1 MQIKQIINSIIK
13 IISISF
19 NGYIKIIYHNLIN
32 IYAYITIIAS
42 LSFFYMKMDHDSRN
56 SARFATIIVLILFNG
71 ITKFLDEVFDYLE
84 IFPYQDLQNTK
95 RDKIIKIIIYFIY
108 IFLSLILF
116 LLVIFSILFLLHL
129 VSN

>member
-19 NGYIKIIYHNLIN
+19 NGYIKIIYRNLIN
-32 IYAYITIIAS
+32 IYVYITIIAS
-42 LSFFYMKMDHDSRN
+42 LSFFYMKMDHDSRD
-56 SARFATIIVLILFNG
+56 SASFLTIISLILLHG
-71 ITKFLDEVFDYLE
+71 IKKFLNEVFDYLK

-95 RDKIIKIIIYFIY
+95 RDKIIKNIIYFIY

-129 VSN
+129 VN

>member
-1 MQIKQIINSIIK
+1 MQIKQTINSIIK

-19 NGYIKIIYHNLIN
+19 NGYIKIIYRNLIN

-56 SARFATIIVLILFNG
+56 SARFAAIIFVILLHG
-71 ITKFLDEVFDYLE
+71 RITFLDEVFDYLE

-108 IFLSLILF
+108 IFIINI
-116 LLVIFSILFLLHL
+116 IFT
-129 VSN
+129 SNFFNIIFIAFS